1 MGKKIDKLTLV
12 SLFKSVLRIRMV
24 EEKIVQLYPEQEMRC
39 PTHLCIGQEAV
50 SAGVCHALK
59 KTDYVFSSYRSHGAY
74 IAKGGSIKKLFAELY
89 GKTTGC
95 SKGKGGSMHIAA
107 KDVNFMGT
115 SALVSGVIPIAAGAA
130 LASLMKK
137 DEKVSVV
144 FFGDGATEEGVF
156 HETLNFAAM
165 KKLPIV
171 FICENNFYATHSHQ
185 MTRQAFDNIYKRT
198 SIYKIPGSRVDGND
212 VLKVY
217 KTAAKAIND
226 ARKGKGA
233 SLIEYR
239 TYRWLEHVGCYYD
252 YELGY
257 RSKEELDKWMK
268 RCPIKSCED
277 MLLKRKIITQKEIDA
292 IKKDISREIKEAV
305 DFAKNSPFPE
315 PEEALRDVYK

>member
-1 MGKKIDKLTLV
+1 MKLDKKTFI
-12 SLFKSVLRIRMV
+12 SLLRLMLRIRMT
-24 EEKIVQLYPEQEMRC
+24 EEKIADLYPEQEMRC
-39 PTHLCIGQEAV
+39 PTHLYIGQEAV
-50 SAGVCHALK
+50 SSGVCHALK

-74 IAKGGSIKKLFAELY
+74 IAKGGSIKKLFAEIY
-89 GKTTGC
+89 GKVTGC
-95 SKGKGGSMHIAA
+95 SKGKGGSMHIIA

-115 SALVSGVIPIAAGAA
+115 SALVAGVIPIAAGAA

-137 DEKVSVV
+137 DGKVSVV

-165 KKLPIV
+165 KKLPVV

-185 MTRQAFDNIYKRT
+185 MTRQAFDNIYKRS
-198 SIYKIPGSRVDGND
+198 SIYNIPGIRVDGND
-212 VLKVY
+212 VLKVHE
-217 KTAAKAIND
+217 TAANAIDN

-233 SLIEYR
+233 TLIEYR

-268 RCPIKSCED
+268 KCPIKTYEA
-277 MLLKRKIITQKEIDA
+277 MLLKKRIITQNTIDA
-292 IKKDISREIKEAV
+292 MKKDIREEIEEAV
-305 DFAKNSPFPE
+305 SFAKTSPFPE
-315 PEEALRDVYK
+315 PEEALKDVYK

>member
-1 MGKKIDKLTLV
+1 MDKKIDKNTVV
-12 SLFKSVLRIRMV
+12 SLLKLMLRIRMT
-24 EEKIVQLYPEQEMRC
+24 EEKIAQLYPEQEMRC
-39 PTHLCIGQEAV
+39 PTHLYIGQEAV
-50 SAGVCHALK
+50 SSGVCQALK
-59 KTDYVFSSYRSHGAY
+59 NTDYVFSSYRSHGAY

-89 GKTTGC
+89 GKVTGC
-95 SKGKGGSMHIAA
+95 SKGRGGSMHIIA

-137 DEKVSVV
+137 DKRVSVV

-171 FICENNFYATHSHQ
+171 FICENNFYATHSYQ
-185 MTRQAFDNIYKRT
+185 MTRQAFDNIYER
-198 SIYKIPGSRVDGND
+198 SMIYKIPGSRVDGNN

-217 KTAAKAIND
+217 KTAAKAIDD
-226 ARKGKGA
+226 ARNGKGA

-268 RCPIKSCED
+268 RCPIKSCEA
-277 MLLKRKIITQKEIDA
+277 MLLKKKIITQKEIDD
-292 IKKDISREIKEAV
+292 IKKDISEEIKEAV
-305 DFAKNSPFPE
+305 AFAKNSPFPE
-315 PEEALRDVYK
+315 PEEALKDVYK

>member
-1 MGKKIDKLTLV
+1 MT
-12 SLFKSVLRIRMV
+12 
-24 EEKIVQLYPEQEMRC
+24 EEKIADLYPEQEMRC
-39 PTHLCIGQEAV
+39 PTHLYIGQEAV
-50 SAGVCHALK
+50 SSGVCHALK

-74 IAKGGSIKKLFAELY
+74 IAKGGSIKKLFAEIY
-89 GKTTGC
+89 GKVTGC
-95 SKGKGGSMHIAA
+95 SKGKGGSMHVIA

-115 SALVSGVIPIAAGAA
+115 SALVAGVIPIAAGAA

-137 DEKVSVV
+137 DGKVSVV

-165 KKLPIV
+165 KKLPVV

-185 MTRQAFDNIYKRT
+185 MTRQAFDNIYKRS
-198 SIYKIPGSRVDGND
+198 SIYNIPGIRVDGND
-212 VLKVY
+212 VLKVHE
-217 KTAAKAIND
+217 TAANAIDN

-233 SLIEYR
+233 TLIEYR

-268 RCPIKSCED
+268 KCPIKTYEA
-277 MLLKRKIITQKEIDA
+277 MLLKKRIITQNTIDA
-292 IKKDISREIKEAV
+292 MKKDIREEIEEAV
-305 DFAKNSPFPE
+305 SFAKTSPFPE
-315 PEEALRDVYK
+315 PEEALKDVYK